1 MVMVVIAATM
11 RDKMRGGELGRGPR
25 MAALHDR
32 IDGRLAHY
40 AAHPPEPRAATD
52 ADTQMLAGL
61 LRTTLE
67 EVWR

>member
-1 MVMVVIAATM
+1 
-11 RDKMRGGELGRGPR
+11 

-52 ADTQMLAGL
+52 AETQMLVGL

>member
-1 MVMVVIAATM
+1 MDLLL

-25 MAALHDR
+25 VAALHDR

-40 AAHPPEPRAATD
+40 TAHPPEPRAATD
-52 ADTQMLAGL
+52 ADTQKLDGL
-61 LRTTLE
+61 LRTTLV